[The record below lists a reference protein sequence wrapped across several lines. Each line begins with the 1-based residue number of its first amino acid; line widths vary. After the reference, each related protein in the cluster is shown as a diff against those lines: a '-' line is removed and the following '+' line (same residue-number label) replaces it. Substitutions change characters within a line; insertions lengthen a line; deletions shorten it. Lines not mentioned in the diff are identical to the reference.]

1 MSSFLL
7 LFLQVLPGRI
17 CAPRAGRQNG
27 EERLQALRMRKY
39 SRVESLS
46 KCFFLIK
53 GDHGELMKILSS
65 PLRLIFLYLYEILH

>member
-46 KCFFLIK
+46 KCFF
-53 GDHGELMKILSS
+53 
-65 PLRLIFLYLYEILH
+65 FN